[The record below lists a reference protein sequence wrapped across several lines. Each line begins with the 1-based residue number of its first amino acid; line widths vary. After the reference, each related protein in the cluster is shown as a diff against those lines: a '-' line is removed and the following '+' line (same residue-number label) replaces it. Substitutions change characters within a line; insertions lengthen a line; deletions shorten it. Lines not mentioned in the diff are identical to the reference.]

1 MFEES
6 RMKTKQKNTLGIVGC
21 LIGFIALVTA
31 FLSPQIAEAIDPPA
45 KPIEESAVD
54 FALKLKAVAE
64 AKMKGEEYQVEPVE
78 KNPSAH
84 LFTAVIAFG
93 MIGTGCGLGSL
104 IRGENKNISGGA
116 MTLGIT
122 AAIVQW
128 SLLIAGVI
136 IFFILVALV
145 LGALGIDFPS
155 F

>member
-1 MFEES
+1 MNE
-6 RMKTKQKNTLGIVGC
+6 KKKNTLGITGC
-21 LIGFIALVTA
+21 IISFVALVAA

-54 FALKLKAVAE
+54 FALKLKDVAI
-64 AKMKGEEYQVEPVE
+64 AKSKGEEYQSEPTK
-78 KNPSAH
+78 KNPSSY
-84 LFTAVIAFG
+84 LFTAVICIG
-93 MIGTGCGLGSL
+93 MVGTGFGLGSL
-104 IRGENKNISGGA
+104 IKGENKNISGGA

-136 IFFILVALV
+136 IFFLLVAIV
-145 LGALGIDFPS
+145 LGALGIDLPS

>member
-1 MFEES
+1 
-6 RMKTKQKNTLGIVGC
+6 MKTNKNNTLGIVGC
-21 LIGFIALVTA
+21 IIGFIALVAA

-64 AKMKGEEYQVEPVE
+64 AKMKGEEYQVEPVD

-93 MIGTGCGLGSL
+93 MIGTGLGVGSL

-122 AAIVQW
+122 AAVVQW
-128 SLLIAGVI
+128 SILIAGII
-136 IFFILVALV
+136 IFLLIVAIV
-145 LGALGIDFPS
+145 LGALGIDLPTP
-155 F
+155 